1 MNFLSSF
8 CQFVMEK
15 GRTFFTFQLYLKIA
29 MCRFSYIVYML
40 EHLLD
45 FTQHYK
51 KVHVLYDVACSLS
64 KHLEVRF
71 KIISWFHFYNKQ
83 NQGRH
88 DLNQFF

>member
-1 MNFLSSF
+1 
-8 CQFVMEK
+8 
-15 GRTFFTFQLYLKIA
+15 
-29 MCRFSYIVYML
+29 ML
-40 EHLLD
+40 EQLLD

-71 KIISWFHFYNKQ
+71 KIINILFHFYNKQ

-88 DLNQFF
+88 DLNKFFEFAVPVFHAYGHKVDCQVRSFK